1 MVFSFFLID
10 KHFSKRY
17 TNSTREVNAVLDNK
31 DLEIL
36 QTMMTQIVAASESRM
51 SAKIE
56 ESIAASES
64 RMSAKID
71 ESIAASE
78 SRMSARIDE
87 SIAASESRMSTK
99 IDESIAASESRM
111 MGQISASESRIMAY
125 IESDILP
132 RFDKLADGHKLLLET
147 LAPKS
152 RVEELEEEIA
162 FLKPLVMSMLTDIDK
177 LKKAQ

>member
-17 TNSTREVNAVLDNK
+17 TNSTREVNAVLDSK

-36 QTMMTQIVAASESRM
+36 QTMMTQIV
-51 SAKIE
+51 
-56 ESIAASES
+56 
-64 RMSAKID
+64 
-71 ESIAASE
+71 
-78 SRMSARIDE
+78 
-87 SIAASESRMSTK
+87 AASESRMSTK

-162 FLKPLVMSMLTDIDK
+162 FLKPLVMSTLTDIDK

>member
-17 TNSTREVNAVLDNK
+17 TNSTREVNAVLDSK

-51 SAKIE
+51 
-56 ESIAASES
+56 
-64 RMSAKID
+64 
-71 ESIAASE
+71 
-78 SRMSARIDE
+78 
-87 SIAASESRMSTK
+87 
-99 IDESIAASESRM
+99 
-111 MGQISASESRIMAY
+111 MAY

>member
-56 ESIAASES
+56 
-64 RMSAKID
+64 
-71 ESIAASE
+71 
-78 SRMSARIDE
+78 
-87 SIAASESRMSTK
+87 
-99 IDESIAASESRM
+99 ESIAASESRM

-162 FLKPLVMSMLTDIDK
+162 FLKPLVMSTLTDIDK

>member
-64 RMSAKID
+64 RMSAK
-71 ESIAASE
+71 
-78 SRMSARIDE
+78 IDE

-162 FLKPLVMSMLTDIDK
+162 FLKPLVMSTLTDIDK

>member
-1 MVFSFFLID
+1 M
-10 KHFSKRY
+10 
-17 TNSTREVNAVLDNK
+17 LDNK

-64 RMSAKID
+64 R
-71 ESIAASE
+71 
-78 SRMSARIDE
+78 
-87 SIAASESRMSTK
+87 
-99 IDESIAASESRM
+99 
-111 MGQISASESRIMAY
+111 IMAY

-132 RFDKLADGHKLLLET
+132 RFDKLTNGHEPLVEP
-147 LAPKS
+147 LAPKN
-152 RVEELEEEIA
+152 RIEKLEEEVA
-162 FLKPLVMSMLTDIDK
+162 LLKALVMSMLTDIDK

>member
-1 MVFSFFLID
+1 M
-10 KHFSKRY
+10 
-17 TNSTREVNAVLDNK
+17 LDSK

-36 QTMMTQIVAASESRM
+36 QTMMTQIV
-51 SAKIE
+51 
-56 ESIAASES
+56 
-64 RMSAKID
+64 
-71 ESIAASE
+71 
-78 SRMSARIDE
+78 
-87 SIAASESRMSTK
+87 AASESRMSTK

-111 MGQISASESRIMAY
+111 MGQISAAY

-162 FLKPLVMSMLTDIDK
+162 FLKPLVMSTLTDIDK

>member
-1 MVFSFFLID
+1 VVFSFFLID

-87 SIAASESRMSTK
+87 SIAASESRM
-99 IDESIAASESRM
+99 

-162 FLKPLVMSMLTDIDK
+162 FLKPLVMSTLTDIDK

>member
-1 MVFSFFLID
+1 M
-10 KHFSKRY
+10 
-17 TNSTREVNAVLDNK
+17 LDSK

-64 RMSAKID
+64 RMSAKIE

-78 SRMSARIDE
+78 S
-87 SIAASESRMSTK
+87 K
-99 IDESIAASESRM
+99 
-111 MGQISASESRIMAY
+111 IMAY

-132 RFDKLADGHKLLLET
+132 RFDKLADGHDLLREA
-147 LAPKS
+147 LAPIS
-152 RVEELEEEIA
+152 RVERLEEDVSTLRSAVRLLSADVSE
-162 FLKPLVMSMLTDIDK
+162 LR
-177 LKKAQ
+177 KAQ

>member
-1 MVFSFFLID
+1 M
-10 KHFSKRY
+10 
-17 TNSTREVNAVLDNK
+17 LDSK

-36 QTMMTQIVAASESRM
+36 QTMMTQIVAASET
-51 SAKIE
+51 
-56 ESIAASES
+56 

-71 ESIAASE
+71 ESIA
-78 SRMSARIDE
+78 
-87 SIAASESRMSTK
+87 
-99 IDESIAASESRM
+99 
-111 MGQISASESRIMAY
+111 ASESRIMAY

-162 FLKPLVMSMLTDIDK
+162 FLKPLVMSTLTDIDK

>member
-17 TNSTREVNAVLDNK
+17 TNSTREVNAVLDSK

-36 QTMMTQIVAASESRM
+36 QTMMTQIVV
-51 SAKIE
+51 
-56 ESIAASES
+56 
-64 RMSAKID
+64 
-71 ESIAASE
+71 
-78 SRMSARIDE
+78 
-87 SIAASESRMSTK
+87 
-99 IDESIAASESRM
+99 ASESRM

>member
-17 TNSTREVNAVLDNK
+17 TNSTREVNAVLDSK

-36 QTMMTQIVAASESRM
+36 QTMMTQIVAASETRM

-64 RMSAKID
+64 RMSA
-71 ESIAASE
+71 
-78 SRMSARIDE
+78 
-87 SIAASESRMSTK
+87 K

-162 FLKPLVMSMLTDIDK
+162 FLKPLVMSTLTDIDK

>member
-1 MVFSFFLID
+1 MVFSFFHID

-17 TNSTREVNAVLDNK
+17 TNSTREVNAVLDSK

-51 SAKIE
+51 ST
-56 ESIAASES
+56 
-64 RMSAKID
+64 KID

-78 SRMSARIDE
+78 SRMSA
-87 SIAASESRMSTK
+87 K

>member
-78 SRMSARIDE
+78 SRMSA
-87 SIAASESRMSTK
+87 K

-162 FLKPLVMSMLTDIDK
+162 FLKPLVMSTLTDIDK

>member
-17 TNSTREVNAVLDNK
+17 TNSTREVNAVLDSK

-64 RMSAKID
+64 RMI
-71 ESIAASE
+71 
-78 SRMSARIDE
+78 
-87 SIAASESRMSTK
+87 
-99 IDESIAASESRM
+99 
-111 MGQISASESRIMAY
+111 GQISASESRIMAY

>member
-1 MVFSFFLID
+1 M
-10 KHFSKRY
+10 
-17 TNSTREVNAVLDNK
+17 LDNK

-78 SRMSARIDE
+78 SRM
-87 SIAASESRMSTK
+87 
-99 IDESIAASESRM
+99 

-132 RFDKLADGHKLLLET
+132 RFDKLADGDR
-147 LAPKS
+147 KS
-152 RVEELEEEIA
+152 V
-162 FLKPLVMSMLTDIDK
+162 V
-177 LKKAQ
+177 

>member
-64 RMSAKID
+64 RMSA
-71 ESIAASE
+71 
-78 SRMSARIDE
+78 
-87 SIAASESRMSTK
+87 K

>member
-17 TNSTREVNAVLDNK
+17 TNSTREVNAVLDSK

-36 QTMMTQIVAASESRM
+36 QTMITQIVAASET
-51 SAKIE
+51 
-56 ESIAASES
+56 

-78 SRMSARIDE
+78 SRMSAKIEE
-87 SIAASESRMSTK
+87 SI
-99 IDESIAASESRM
+99 DASESRM

-162 FLKPLVMSMLTDIDK
+162 FLKPLVMSTLTDIDK